1 MDNRYLGSIFRLFLT
16 GVTIGYY
23 PTPTTEMSAGRS
35 WCTEVGGGCEAG
47 SAVQGKRRGLCGA
60 ALFAGAPSEWPY
72 FVCKQAR
79 ERSFSM
85 LPLSV
90 VKFCTRGSTGVALA
104 PNTRTMYGASDSIME
119 LTHAAQIQ
127 SWSNLDGGARRDGQ
141 LCLICRRG
149 RAP

>member
-1 MDNRYLGSIFRLFLT
+1 MDYRYLGSIFRLFLT

-72 FVCKQAR
+72 MR
-79 ERSFSM
+79 HETIIESIWR
-85 LPLSV
+85 V
-90 VKFCTRGSTGVALA
+90 VIMIVK
-104 PNTRTMYGASDSIME
+104 TMGPK
-119 LTHAAQIQ
+119 
-127 SWSNLDGGARRDGQ
+127 R
-141 LCLICRRG
+141 LIV
-149 RAP
+149 